1 MWRVPI
7 MEVSYL
13 HVSEEVRQRI
23 LQSERKITKGSLAL
37 FFFKLSHL
45 FHKGT
50 KIYWCSLYLQTYPG
64 PKASSSKKADGDQEK
79 EENEEASVEILDLE
93 DWQSV
98 ASSDSDKKKKKS
110 RGGGTTKR
118 KACKVSAEAKAN
130 ARKENSSTVSLAKKL
145 QKIFEPVC
153 KDVRKALKSAA
164 CTDEFKSEAKAAQQV
179 LKEANAVVKKHSQ
192 ATSEGK
198 TLAAMSVAL
207 SDGKELAKAV
217 KNKAEAILQF
227 DKVVENMG
235 DEGLAKVAER
245 AKARAEATD
254 VE

>member
-1 MWRVPI
+1 M
-7 MEVSYL
+7 
-13 HVSEEVRQRI
+13 
-23 LQSERKITKGSLAL
+23 
-37 FFFKLSHL
+37 
-45 FHKGT
+45 
-50 KIYWCSLYLQTYPG
+50 
-64 PKASSSKKADGDQEK
+64 
-79 EENEEASVEILDLE
+79 EILDLE
-93 DWQSV
+93 EWQSV
-98 ASSDSDKKKKKS
+98 GSSDSEKKKKS

-153 KDVRKALKSAA
+153 KDVRKALKSVA